1 MEETYGKIKA
11 RKKETKKERLR
22 EKENRNKKVIKN
34 ESEKR
39 KKESIRCVREDCATR
54 GQFQQHFS
62 INNFLSRFMLFG
74 MVYSIGHKA

>member
-1 MEETYGKIKA
+1 MEETYAKIKA

-39 KKESIRCVREDCATR
+39 KKREYKVCERGLCDKGSISAT
-54 GQFQQHFS
+54 FS
-62 INNFLSRFMLFG
+62 INFFLSRFMLFG
-74 MVYSIGHKA
+74 MVYSIEHKA